1 MAEYHHKGESKQSIP
16 ELTPSTVADADLVMI
31 TCMHTNVDYDLVQQN
46 AKAIFDTK
54 NAMRNVETR
63 DNIEVL

>member
-1 MAEYHHKGESKQSIP
+1 
-16 ELTPSTVADADLVMI
+16 MI